1 MAETNRILFM
11 GRDWESMDIVT
22 RILEAVG
29 CTVTGTDSDAVA
41 IDLAGSSD
49 YTALVIDYEVPQS
62 DSRYVIREARKAKP
76 SLAVITV
83 RSPESVLTQLQQ
95 AGVRI

>member
-1 MAETNRILFM
+1 MAESNRILFM
-11 GRDWESMDIVT
+11 GREWDSMDTVT

-29 CTVTGTDSDAVA
+29 CTVTGTVSDAVA
-41 IDLAGSSD
+41 IDLAVSSD
-49 YTALVIDYEVPQS
+49 YAALIIDEEVPQA
-62 DSRYVIREARKAKP
+62 DGRYVIREARKMKP

-95 AGVRI
+95 AGVRL